1 MRQEGTECQAKVLG
15 PGGAGQR
22 VSRGGTRLCPEV
34 PWGKRAEV
42 EGREEARGS
51 PERRL
56 STQRLRTWGVSPE
69 IRGKQSGRDSGQD
82 RCVTGAGRS
91 LSGHRGLAQTMTM
104 AGDTS
109 CAVPRRASH
118 SEIRGKAPQH
128 LGEGSPAQNP
138 GARPPRALTAF
149 SSKRASGVPLGR

>member
-34 PWGKRAEV
+34 TWGKLAEV
-42 EGREEARGS
+42 EGREEARES

-56 STQRLRTWGVSPE
+56 STHRLRTWGVSPE
-69 IRGKQSGRDSGQD
+69 IQRKQSGGDSGQD

-91 LSGHRGLAQTMTM
+91 LSGRWDLAQTMTM
-104 AGDTS
+104 AVGTS
-109 CAVPRRASH
+109 CAAPHRASH
-118 SEIRGKAPQH
+118 SEIRGKALQPP
-128 LGEGSPAQNP
+128 GEGSPAQNP
-138 GARPPRALTAF
+138 VPG
-149 SSKRASGVPLGR
+149 PLGHSPHSARIGLQGSL